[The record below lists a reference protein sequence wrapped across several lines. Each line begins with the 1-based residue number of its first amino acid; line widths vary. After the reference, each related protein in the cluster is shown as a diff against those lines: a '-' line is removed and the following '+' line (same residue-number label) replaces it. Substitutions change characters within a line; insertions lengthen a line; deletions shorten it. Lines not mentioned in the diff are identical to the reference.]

1 MRGRRRVARSPTTS
15 AAKPRCGSSAPR
27 PGTNPINPDFLDLLR
42 ALHDAGVR
50 FLVVGAQAMAAHG
63 VPRAT
68 GDMDVWVEP
77 TQANAQL
84 VWRALLAFGA
94 PVEAFDLSVEDF
106 AVGGNVVQIGVP
118 PRRIDLM
125 TSIDGVEFTAAWE
138 SRLVTRI
145 ADCPVP
151 FLAREELLRNKRAA
165 GRPKDLLDIELLEGS
180 AEDPGDSSSDT

>member
-1 MRGRRRVARSPTTS
+1 
-15 AAKPRCGSSAPR
+15 
-27 PGTNPINPDFLDLLR
+27 
-42 ALHDAGVR
+42 
-50 FLVVGAQAMAAHG
+50 MAAHG

-77 TQANAQL
+77 TQANARA
-84 VWRALLAFGA
+84 VWRALLEFGA
-94 PVEAFDLSVEDF
+94 PVEAFDLSVGDF
-106 AVGGNVVQIGVP
+106 AVGGNVVQVGLP
-118 PRRIDLM
+118 PRRIDLL
-125 TSIDGVEFTAAWE
+125 TSIDGVEFADAWE

-180 AEDPGDSSSDT
+180 GKGPRDPSSDT

>member
-1 MRGRRRVARSPTTS
+1 M
-15 AAKPRCGSSAPR
+15 
-27 PGTNPINPDFLDLLR
+27 
-42 ALHDAGVR
+42 R

-77 TQANAQL
+77 TRANARA
-84 VWRALLAFGA
+84 VWRALLEFGA
-94 PVEAFDLSVEDF
+94 PVEAFDLSVDDF
-106 AVGGNVVQIGVP
+106 AVAGNVVQVGLP
-118 PRRIDLM
+118 PRRIDLL
-125 TSIDGVEFTAAWE
+125 TSIDGVEFADAWE

-180 AEDPGDSSSDT
+180 SKDPSDSSSDT

>member
-1 MRGRRRVARSPTTS
+1 M
-15 AAKPRCGSSAPR
+15 
-27 PGTNPINPDFLDLLR
+27 
-42 ALHDAGVR
+42 R

-68 GDMDVWVEP
+68 GDMAVWVEP
-77 TQANAQL
+77 TQANARA
-84 VWRALLAFGA
+84 VWRALQEFGA
-94 PVEAFDLSVEDF
+94 PVEAFDLSFEDF
-106 AVGGNVVQIGVP
+106 AVGGNVAQVGVP

-125 TSIDGVEFTAAWE
+125 TSIDGVEFAAAWE
-138 SRLVTRI
+138 NRLVTPI

-180 AEDPGDSSSDT
+180 AKDPSSSSSDT